1 MTTML
6 LSVENLKTYFYSDNR
21 VSKAVDGVT
30 FGLDQGKILGIAG
43 ESGCGKSL
51 TALSILNLIPA
62 PGKIAEGRILY
73 NGSNILEKSE
83 SGLENIRG
91 KEISIIFQDPQTSL
105 NPVFTIGNQIT
116 EMTNIHTPAEK
127 SKAKEIAI
135 DMLGKVGMPLPEEVF
150 NKYPHEL
157 SGGQQQ
163 RAMIAMA
170 LACKPKLLIADE
182 PTTALDVTVQA
193 QILDL
198 LAALQRDMGL
208 SVIFISHDLNVLRG
222 LTDQMAIMYAGRI
235 VEHSDSAEIYS
246 NPLHPYTKGLFE
258 TLPSLK
264 GKGSRLDTIPGRVPD
279 VWDLPNGC
287 KFHPRCKFKM
297 EICEKQEPE
306 LDAIKGTHKA
316 ACHLYA

>member
-1 MTTML
+1 ML

>member
-1 MTTML
+1 
-6 LSVENLKTYFYSDNR
+6 
-21 VSKAVDGVT
+21 
-30 FGLDQGKILGIAG
+30 
-43 ESGCGKSL
+43 
-51 TALSILNLIPA
+51 
-62 PGKIAEGRILY
+62 
-73 NGSNILEKSE
+73 
-83 SGLENIRG
+83 
-91 KEISIIFQDPQTSL
+91 
-105 NPVFTIGNQIT
+105 
-116 EMTNIHTPAEK
+116 
-127 SKAKEIAI
+127 
-135 DMLGKVGMPLPEEVF
+135 
-150 NKYPHEL
+150 
-157 SGGQQQ
+157 
-163 RAMIAMA
+163 
-170 LACKPKLLIADE
+170 
-182 PTTALDVTVQA
+182 VQA